1 MAEAARIIS
10 LSERLKS
17 RREQRGISQAQAA
30 RELDVARTAYRLWEM
45 EAAKPAPDR
54 WRLIASWLGVSVT
67 TMLLAEDLL
76 SEDEAAMGEL
86 ATFDFERSGRDWD
99 DSAAANTGG
108 FFEQARSLVDDGA
121 RSGDISAEQAAALTF
136 VLERIKQES
145 SDVDSERMDAGR
157 ASTHAP
163 RKNAGS
169 QGRPR
174 CSRVC
179 RRRHTAARARD
190 GTPAGH
196 RTRRQQR
203 QTWPERPEGNRRAPR
218 QRHAEPPSHRGRRPL
233 SHTSPAQGAE
243 SRRRLRPRTRR
254 RDGEPLG
261 SRPTGRAQRHLVR
274 ARPAGPGHAQH
285 NQLARAH
292 QAHLARS
299 ARPPERKPPIKRGT
313 V

>member
-145 SDVDSERMDAGR
+145 SDVDSDVWTPAEL
-157 ASTHAP
+157 
-163 RKNAGS
+163 
-169 QGRPR
+169 
-174 CSRVC
+174 
-179 RRRHTAARARD
+179 RRTLPARTQAARAARD
-190 GTPAGH
+190 AVAFVADGIPQHELETARLLVTELVGNSVRHGPSGPKATVELLVSVSRNLLRIEVADRSPTPA
-196 RTRRQQR
+196 Q
-203 QTWPERPEGNRRAPR
+203 PKA
-218 QRHAEPPSHRGRRPL
+218 PSHEGGYGL
-233 SHTSPAQGAE
+233 ALVAAMA
-243 SRRRLRPRTRR
+243 SRW
-254 RDGEPLG
+254 G
-261 SRPTGRAQRHLVR
+261 
-274 ARPAGPGHAQH
+274 AGPQDGR
-285 NQLARAH
+285 NITWFELD
-292 QAHLARS
+292 LPVPGMPS
-299 ARPPERKPPIKRGT
+299 T
-313 V
+313 TN